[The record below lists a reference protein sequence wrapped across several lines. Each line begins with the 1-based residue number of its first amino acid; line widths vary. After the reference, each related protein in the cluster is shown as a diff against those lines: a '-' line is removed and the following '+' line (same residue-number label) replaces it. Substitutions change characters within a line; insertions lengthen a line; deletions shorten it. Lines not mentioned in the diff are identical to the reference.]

1 MPSSP
6 TFPADRV
13 TLRRALGRWDL
24 TAIGINQVIGGAIF
38 LMPAPVAAQ
47 LGDWSVVGFVL
58 AGMASLLVAL
68 CFAEVSSRFEST
80 GGPSLYARAAFGRF
94 AGFEVGWMQWF
105 TRVASQ
111 ASVVNGLAL
120 AVGFFWHTFDGG
132 AARMLLITSVILAL
146 TWINVRGIRQSSFL
160 VNLLTIGKLLP
171 LGIFIAIGLFQVNYS
186 RVVPSA
192 SLSLGQAGAGALLL
206 MYVFGGYD
214 VVPVAAGEAK
224 EPRRH
229 VPFALVTTIL
239 GVTVLMAL
247 AQTVAQGTLPDI
259 ARSRTPIADSAFA
272 FMGSGGALMVGVGSV
287 LSMTGHNAGAVLSGS
302 RMLFALA
309 ENRDLPSWFA
319 RIHPR
324 FRTPANCVLVTSAVA
339 LALALSGTFEKL
351 ATASAVARLVPYAA
365 ACGSTLMLRRSRF
378 SAVVRPATF
387 VIPFGPVV
395 PFLGL
400 LVSIAIMSGAT
411 WQQLLGGL
419 SSLVVGAAL
428 FAIGAVQRHRSS
440 LSTLLWK

>member
-1 MPSSP
+1 MSSRP
-6 TFPADRV
+6 TSPAGGV
-13 TLRRALGRWDL
+13 SLRRALGRWDL

-47 LGDWSVVGFVL
+47 LGGWSVVGFAL
-58 AGMASLLVAL
+58 AGLASLLVAL

-120 AVGFFWHTFDGG
+120 AVGFYWHTFNGG
-132 AARMLLITSVILAL
+132 AGRVLLITSLMLVL
-146 TWINVRGIRQSSFL
+146 TWINVRGVRQSSL
-160 VNLLTIGKLLP
+160 AVNFLTIGKLLP
-171 LGIFIAIGLFQVNYS
+171 LGIFIAIGLFHVNYS

-229 VPFALVTTIL
+229 VPFALVMTIL
-239 GVTVLMAL
+239 GVTAVMVL
-247 AQTVAQGTLPDI
+247 AQTVAQGTVPDI
-259 ARSRTPIADSAFA
+259 ARSSTPLADSALA
-272 FMGSGGALMVGVGSV
+272 FIGSGGALMIGVGSV
-287 LSMTGHNAGAVLSGS
+287 ISMTGHNAGAVLSGS

-309 ENRDLPSWFA
+309 ENRDLPGWFA

-351 ATASAVARLVPYAA
+351 ATASAVSRLVPYAA
-365 ACGSTLMLRRSRF
+365 ACGSTLMLRRARF
-378 SAVVRPATF
+378 AAVVKPATF

-395 PFLGL
+395 PLLGL
-400 LVSIAIMSGAT
+400 LVSIAIISGAT
-411 WQQLLGGL
+411 WKQALGAV
-419 SSLVVGAAL
+419 SALVVGAAL
-428 FAIGAVQRHRSS
+428 FAVGSAQRWRSRS
-440 LSTLLWK
+440 ESV

>member
-1 MPSSP
+1 MWSRP
-6 TFPADRV
+6 TLPVGGAS
-13 TLRRALGRWDL
+13 LRRALGRWDL

-38 LMPAPVAAQ
+38 LMPAPVAAV
-47 LGDWSVVGFVL
+47 LGGWSVVGFAL
-58 AGMASLLVAL
+58 AGLASLLVAL
-68 CFAEVSSRFEST
+68 CFAEVSSRFEAS

-120 AVGFFWHTFDGG
+120 AVGFYWHTFNGG
-132 AARMLLITSVILAL
+132 AGRVLLITSLMLAL
-146 TWINVRGIRQSSFL
+146 TWINVRGVRQSSL
-160 VNLLTIGKLLP
+160 AVNFLTIGKLLP
-171 LGIFIAIGLFQVNYS
+171 LGIFIVIGLFHVNYS
-186 RVVPSA
+186 RVLPSA
-192 SLSLGQAGAGALLL
+192 SISLGQAGAGALLL

-229 VPFALVTTIL
+229 VPFALVMTIL
-239 GVTVLMAL
+239 GVTAVMVL

-259 ARSRTPIADSAFA
+259 ARSSTPLADSALA
-272 FMGSGGALMVGVGSV
+272 FMGSGGALMIGVGSV

-339 LALALSGTFEKL
+339 TALALSGTFEKL
-351 ATASAVARLVPYAA
+351 ATASAVSRLVPYAA
-365 ACGSTLMLRRSRF
+365 ACGSTLMLRRARF
-378 SAVVRPATF
+378 STVVKPATF
-387 VIPFGPVV
+387 VVPFGPVV

-411 WQQLLGGL
+411 WKQLLGGL
-419 SSLVVGAAL
+419 SSLAVGAAL
-428 FAIGAVQRHRSS
+428 FAIGGVQRQRRPPP
-440 LSTLLWK
+440 